1 MAKSK
6 IDELNILNG
15 DSEESTEN
23 SSSIFDYHDFINHYF
38 DPMQITRKQKEERKE
53 LAKELMDIVLYF
65 LIWCE
70 EFPDKVQTEEV
81 QRQFENEYREKVF
94 GFSEPST
101 FFDVYVPNFIST
113 LILTTLNHKGEEYFT
128 SVERA
133 ANVAVNESN
142 TVFGHNE
149 LENAK
154 ALGKTKKRWC
164 TEMDNRVRPT
174 HVEVEGIEIP
184 IDEPFLVGNSL
195 LLYPKDITYNP
206 DPQEIVGC
214 RCVCKYS

>member
-1 MAKSK
+1 MVKMK
-6 IDELNILNG
+6 IDELNTL
-15 DSEESTEN
+15 DSS
-23 SSSIFDYHDFINHYF
+23 FDYEDFIEHYF

-154 ALGKTKKRWC
+154 ALGKTKKRWK
-164 TEMDNRVRPT
+164 TELDNRVRPAHQEMESVT
-174 HVEVEGIEIP
+174 IP
-184 IDEPFLVGNSL
+184 IDDYFIFEDCMM
-195 LLYPKDITYNP
+195 LYAHDAVNGTPN
-206 DPQEIVGC
+206 QIVNC
-214 RCVCKYS
+214 RCVTEYL